1 MGLRVAVVGGGLGG
15 LAAALH
21 LRRAGIEAVVYEQA
35 SELREVGAGVM
46 IAPNMVRLIRRLGL
60 GDALARCAV
69 WLEAAW
75 EYRRWEDGEVLYSQ
89 PMGEACERLYGAN
102 VHTAHRA
109 DLLAMFHGA
118 LPAWAVHLD
127 HRLVALEQGDTEVEL
142 TFAHRAG
149 GWTKVRADA
158 VVGADGIHSTV
169 RPLIVTEVEPHF
181 CSLSA
186 FRALVPVEKAPEY
199 ARRRVQSLWLGPGR
213 HLVHYPVSGG
223 RLVNVVAVVPTDEW
237 LLESWTA
244 DGDLSDFAREFE
256 GWDDRVRRLIAAA
269 ASTKR
274 WALYDRS
281 PLERWTSGRVTLLGD
296 AAHAM
301 LPFFAQGAG
310 QAIEDAA
317 VLARCLREADR
328 DSVPKALLSYEAARR
343 PRAGRVQLMSR
354 GRAEYNHLPDGPAQ
368 RERDAGLRDGDLLR
382 HNSWLYSYDVDA
394 EPLPG

>member
-15 LAAALH
+15 LAAALT
-21 LRRAGIEAVVYEQA
+21 LRRAGVDAVVYEQA
-35 SELREVGAGVM
+35 PVLREVGAGVVV
-46 IAPNMVRLIRRLGL
+46 APNMVRLIGRLGL

-69 WLEAAW
+69 WLEAAF
-75 EYRRWEDGEVLYSQ
+75 EFRRWENGQVLYAQ
-89 PMGEACERLYGAN
+89 PMGEACERMYGAN
-102 VHTAHRA
+102 LHTAHRA
-109 DLLAMFHGA
+109 DLLAMFQNA
-118 LPAWAVHLD
+118 LPAQAVRLD
-127 HRLVALEQGDTEVEL
+127 HRFVALDQDDAEVRL

-149 GWTKVRADA
+149 GETKVHADA
-158 VVGADGIHSTV
+158 VIGADGIHSAV

-181 CSLSA
+181 CHLSA
-186 FRALVPVEKAPEY
+186 FRALIPVEKAPEC
-199 ARRRVQSLWLGPGR
+199 ARRPVQSLWLGPGR
-213 HLVHYPVSGG
+213 HVVHYPVSGG
-223 RLVNVVAVVPTDEW
+223 RLVNVVAIVPAGEW

-256 GWDDRVRRLIAAA
+256 TWDENVRQLAAA
-269 ASTKR
+269 APSTKR

-328 DSVPKALLSYEAARR
+328 DSVPQALLSYEATRR

-354 GRAEYNHLPDGPAQ
+354 GRADYNHLPDGPAQ
-368 RERDAGLRDGDLLR
+368 RERDAGLRDGDFLR
-382 HNSWLYSYDVDA
+382 HSAWLYGHDVDA
-394 EPLPG
+394 EPLLP